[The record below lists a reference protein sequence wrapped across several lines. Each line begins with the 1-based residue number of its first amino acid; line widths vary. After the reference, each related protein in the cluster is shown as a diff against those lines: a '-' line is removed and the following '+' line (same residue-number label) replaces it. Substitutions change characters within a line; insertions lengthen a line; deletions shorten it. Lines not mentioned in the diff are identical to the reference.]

1 MHTGIQKSPPALA
14 IAKEDSRN
22 LSHGFP
28 KKNAPLTVILLSMF
42 HNEYDHSL
50 YSTELKKIP
59 LLKCS
64 LSLLI
69 HSCVYYIYIIQDMLY
84 K

>member
-50 YSTELKKIP
+50 YSTGLKK
-59 LLKCS
+59 
-64 LSLLI
+64 
-69 HSCVYYIYIIQDMLY
+69 HSTSQMFPVPSHSFMCVLHIYYTRHVV
-84 K
+84 

>member
-28 KKNAPLTVILLSMF
+28 KKNAPLTIILHSMF
-42 HNEYDHSL
+42 HNEYDH
-50 YSTELKKIP
+50 
-59 LLKCS
+59 
-64 LSLLI
+64 
-69 HSCVYYIYIIQDMLY
+69 
-84 K
+84 